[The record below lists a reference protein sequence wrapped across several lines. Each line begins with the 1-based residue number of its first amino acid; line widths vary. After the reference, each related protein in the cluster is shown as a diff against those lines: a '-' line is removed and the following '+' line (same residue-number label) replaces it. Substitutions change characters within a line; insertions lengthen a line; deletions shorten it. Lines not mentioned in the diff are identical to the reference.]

1 MSLTTPTKK
10 VEKLQILL
18 QTKAKTEPAY
28 RFYSLWDKVCREDVL
43 LDAYCRCR
51 KNAGAAGV
59 DGETFERIETQ
70 GQKHWLETLRKEL
83 VAGKYAPKPLLRVWI
98 PKSNGGQR
106 PLVIPTIRDRV
117 VQM

>member
-10 VEKLQILL
+10 VEKLQTLL

-28 RFYSLWDKVCREDVL
+28 RFYSLWDKVCGEDVL
-43 LDAYCRCR
+43 LEAYSRCR

-59 DGETFERIETQ
+59 DGETFERIEMQ
-70 GQKHWLETLRKEL
+70 DQKHWLETLRKEL

-106 PLVIPTIRDRV
+106 PLGIPTV
-117 VQM
+117 NANCT